1 MTALLFFE
9 HGRSHCQEML
19 CSIGHHWNAIAM
31 GTHVQWVDDHPLD
44 HGDAKW
50 NSELSGYGR
59 S

>member
-1 MTALLFFE
+1 
-9 HGRSHCQEML
+9 ML